1 MPTTAK
7 LEVQTKSA
15 ALTLS
20 TAVASVASSGYTIS
34 NAVSTTANNPIDVIV
49 EVEITTTSTAPVTTS
64 NQQFVV
70 FAVAS
75 VDNGATFGGSSNA
88 TIEPADEASMRF
100 LGTVSMRTAS
110 RTYRNQFS
118 IFSAFGFVP
127 DAFKIILKNENG
139 QVVNGGAVY
148 TAEVF
153 GTSV

>member
-7 LEVQTKSA
+7 LEVQPKSA

-20 TAVASVASSGYTIS
+20 TAVASVASLGYTIS
-34 NAVSTTANNPIDVIV
+34 NAVSTTTNKPIDVIV
-49 EVEITTTSTAPVTTS
+49 EVEISTTSTAPT
-64 NQQFVV
+64 NNRQIVV

-75 VDNGATFGGSSNA
+75 IDDGATFSGSSNA
-88 TIEPADEASMRF
+88 TIESGDEASMRF
-100 LGTVSMRTAS
+100 LGTVPMTIAS

-127 DAFKIILKNENG
+127 DAFKIILKNDNG
-139 QVVNGGAVY
+139 VLLNGGAVY